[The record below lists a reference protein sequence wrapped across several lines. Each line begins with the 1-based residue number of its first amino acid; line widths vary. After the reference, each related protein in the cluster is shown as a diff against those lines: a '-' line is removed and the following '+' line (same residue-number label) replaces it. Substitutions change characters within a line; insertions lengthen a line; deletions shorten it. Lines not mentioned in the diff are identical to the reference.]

1 MNKLFKAMSKINVNE
16 NTEQKGQFTYLSW
29 TYAWNEL
36 MKTGA
41 DVTYKVLPVEYH
53 QDGSATVHTEMT
65 VVTPST
71 VISVHT
77 EMTVDGVTFPMYLPV
92 LDFKNKAIANP
103 NAFDINTARMRCLV
117 KNIAMFGLGIYIYA
131 GEDLPMTD
139 PYEDLVGEY
148 KDTIQAIKDGIATED
163 LSSASE
169 AWFEL
174 DDTAKKAL
182 WRAPTKGGCFTTIER
197 DVMKS
202 SEFRLANGKVEEAA

>member
-1 MNKLFKAMSKINVNE
+1 MKSLFKDMSQINVNE
-16 NTEQKGQFTYLSW
+16 HTEQKGQFTYLSW

-65 VVTPST
+65 VDS
-71 VISVHT
+71 
-77 EMTVDGVTFPMYLPV
+77 VTFPMYLPV
-92 LDFKNKAIANP
+92 LNFKNQAISNP

-131 GEDLPMTD
+131 GEDLPIAD
-139 PYEDLVGEY
+139 QADEY
-148 KDTIQAIKDGIATED
+148 NALCEQYADSILAIKDGISTDD

-174 DDTAKKAL
+174 SNEVKGAL
-182 WRAPTKGGCFTTIER
+182 WKAPSKGGCFTTKER
-197 DVMKS
+197 EVMKS
-202 SEFRLANGKVEEAA
+202 SEFRLANGQEEAA